1 MLRRR
6 FIQMIPAAWAAVR
19 TRMASLTAVAVA
31 ARGHQALAQAREKS
45 VSANGTDA
53 AAEADWLKRS
63 TGPGVLWAH
72 DFRHDDEFRN
82 FHRAAPTPYEKTRTA
97 PPPMP
102 YHASLVSTPF
112 GASRAIKSAARGTH
126 LVRDVPAAKEGAV
139 QTWHV
144 ADITAIEEPWDGE
157 YRLLVAAKEH
167 VWVQSRNV
175 ADSSITVRRTSSRAY
190 KALRTTIGSGPQ
202 GRWIRP
208 TACFP
213 AGENGKPVADEGLR
227 NGTARKQRRWNAADP
242 HMHTGFREGYFGHRS
257 YWDPAHGDARFK
269 DWTPR
274 TGTRNET
281 RVDAWE
287 GDEFYL
293 QFRAKISASRFDQRS
308 PTAKMIY
315 IQNCTTSGQAQLFW
329 TVGPKSK
336 FTQVPRDWAHGPH
349 GNMFLASTAYGDRTA
364 VFGATLTMPPGGGIT
379 TETKRWADGQE
390 ETIWLQAP
398 DSFPNARARSEPP
411 SRIEGWHFPAEK
423 WVTYLLH
430 IKPGRDSVIQ
440 YANGKLARPTAEL
453 IYSEKPLETLHLED
467 VSGFPDVDGPGN
479 YPYYVH
485 SAKSSNPILHEH
497 MRVVAIDRKART
509 LTVERNA
516 ARDVVSHVNK
526 TRIGWDAGATIA
538 YGPYQGFPD
547 KPKDRVAWP
556 YGVSRDRRLQ
566 YDETTVEIFVAVEG
580 ETRYTK
586 ILGYDRYPWL
596 FGDMKAEYLNYEYNP
611 PGLNS
616 IELSQYLNDYVGS
629 GAVAPPSGEHDV
641 QYTQA
646 ILSREFIPVPLA

>member
-6 FIQMIPAAWAAVR
+6 FIQLIPAAWAAAR
-19 TRMASLTAVAVA
+19 SRAAALMAVVVAE
-31 ARGHQALAQAREKS
+31 RGGPALAQPRA
-45 VSANGTDA
+45 SAGSADD
-53 AAEADWLKRS
+53 AAEADWVRRS

-72 DFRHDDEFRN
+72 DFRHDEEFRH
-82 FHRAAPTPYEKTRTA
+82 FHKGAASPYERSQTA

-102 YHASLVSTPF
+102 YHAHLVATPF

-126 LVRDVPAAKEGAV
+126 LVRDVPAAKKNEV
-139 QTWHV
+139 QTWYV
-144 ADITAIEEPWDGE
+144 ADVDRIEEPWDGE
-157 YRLLVAAKEH
+157 YRLLVAAREH

-175 ADSSITVRRTSSRAY
+175 AEGTITVRRTSTQPY
-190 KALRTTIGSGPQ
+190 KALKTTLGSGPQ

-213 AGENGKPVADEGLR
+213 AGENGKPVPDEGLR
-227 NGTARKQRRWNAADP
+227 NGSARKTRHWNASDRS
-242 HMHTGFREGYFGHRS
+242 MHASFREGYFGHRS
-257 YWDPAHGDARFK
+257 YWDPAHGDAPYK

-274 TGTRNET
+274 TATRNET

-293 QFRAKISASRFDQRS
+293 QFRAKISASRFDAQS
-308 PTAKMIY
+308 PEAKMIY

-336 FTQVPRDWAHGPH
+336 FTRVPSDWAYGRHGSLFQA
-349 GNMFLASTAYGDRTA
+349 NTAYGDRTA
-364 VFGATLTMPPGGGIT
+364 VFGATLTMPPGGGVT
-379 TETKRWADGQE
+379 TPTKHWADGKE

-398 DSFPNARARSEPP
+398 DSFPNARVRPGPP
-411 SRIEGWHFPAEK
+411 PQIEGWHFPADK
-423 WVTYLLH
+423 WVTYLVH
-430 IKPGRDSVIQ
+430 VKPGRDSVIQ
-440 YANGKLARPTAEL
+440 YASSTLVKPAAEL
-453 IYSEKPLETLHLED
+453 VYSEKPVETLHLAD
-467 VSGFPDVDGPGN
+467 VSGFPDVTGPGN

-497 MRVVAIDRKART
+497 MRVVAIDRAART

-516 ARDVVSHVNK
+516 ARDVVDHVRNTK
-526 TRIGWDAGATIA
+526 IGWDVGAPIA
-538 YGPYQGFPD
+538 YGPYQGFPG
-547 KPKDRVAWP
+547 KSKDRVAWP
-556 YGVSRDRRLQ
+556 HGVSQDRRLQ
-566 YDETTVEIFVAVEG
+566 YEETTVEIFVAVEG

-629 GAVAPPSGEHDV
+629 GAVAPPSGEHDI

-646 ILSREFIPVPLA
+646 ILSRQSIPVPLA